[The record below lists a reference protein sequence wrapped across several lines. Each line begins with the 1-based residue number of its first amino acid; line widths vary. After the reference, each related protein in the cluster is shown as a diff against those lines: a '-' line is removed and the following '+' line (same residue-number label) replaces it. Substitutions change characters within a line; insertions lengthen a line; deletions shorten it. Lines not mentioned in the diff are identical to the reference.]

1 MFDKVIAESYRKII
15 WFIGILIM
23 SVHPLGAAPALIQ
36 VHTFAAFG
44 AAALTISIFSMPRG
58 TLWHRRLGWAWV
70 CTMALAALTSF
81 GITEMRQGQLG
92 PIHVLSVATLGFLVL
107 GVVRARR
114 RQIAGHR
121 RTMLGLTYG
130 ALCVAGAFTLLPGRL
145 MHTVLFGQ

>member
-1 MFDKVIAESYRKII
+1 
-15 WFIGILIM
+15 M

-44 AAALTISIFSMPRG
+44 AAALTILIFSMPRG

-92 PIHVLSVATLGFLVL
+92 PIHVLSVATLGFLGL
-107 GVVRARR
+107 GVARARR
-114 RQIAGHR
+114 HQVKEHR

-130 ALCVAGAFTLLPGRL
+130 ALCVAGAFTLMPGRI
-145 MHTVLFGQ
+145 MHAVLFGQ